1 MKKYLK
7 FILCLL
13 FLSISLS
20 KDKLPKT
27 FLKDLKDKKVDV
39 FDVWDNGPMAINFW
53 FLACGPCK
61 KEMKFL
67 NEFHKKYEKD
77 GFKVLSVTTDN
88 SRTLKQVRPYVK
100 SQGYVFPV
108 FSDPKEQFFRKLG
121 GKVCPFL
128 VLVDHDGNIVQKHS
142 GYNPGD
148 EVKLEKEIK
157 ELLIAYNKVKPLEQ
171 NIQPAD
177 SIQLDSTK
185 VEEEIPL
192 EVDSIKVEEEI
203 PLEDNEEQ

>member
-13 FLSISLS
+13 FLSVSFS

-27 FLKDLKDKKVDV
+27 FLKDLKGKKVDV
-39 FDVWDNGPMAINFW
+39 LDVLGEGPMAINFW

-88 SRTLKQVRPYVK
+88 SRTLKQVKPYVK
-100 SQGYVFPV
+100 SQEYAFPV
-108 FSDPKEQFFRKLG
+108 VSDPKEQFFRKLG

-148 EVKLEKEIK
+148 EIKLEKEIQD
-157 ELLIAYNKVKPLEQ
+157 LLSAYKKVKLPEENILPENSDQVEQ
-171 NIQPAD
+171 
-177 SIQLDSTK
+177 TK
-185 VEEEIPL
+185 DEEAKTL
-192 EVDSIKVEEEI
+192 EV
-203 PLEDNEEQ
+203 NEQ